1 MVPLALARADCQNLT
16 AEPLGEFEAVI
27 TVELQPPPLD
37 PRKQQI
43 LKAVVSD
50 YTETGMPVG
59 SSVLAAKYLAS
70 WSSATIRNE
79 LASLV
84 DVGYLLQPHTSAG
97 RVPSDRGYRYYVDFL
112 MQEEQVSPGIR
123 RQVDPAL
130 EGAGQNLEDLLEA
143 AAMVLALLTESVS
156 IVTGPQTL
164 TARLKHLD
172 IVSLDPR
179 HALLVVLLEGNL
191 LRQHVVELGADAEQ
205 ETLSRLAARLN
216 SELRGL
222 GVPGIEELPAGARPA
237 EDAVHDEVLVHLLAL
252 MRTADSRQD
261 TVVLHDGVRNLL
273 RQPEFGD
280 VERLQQVL
288 DVIEEERVLAQVLAT
303 LRVNEGVQVVI
314 GAENEVEQLRGCS
327 LVLTTYRAGD
337 QRRGTLGVLG
347 PTRMRYP
354 QVAPRLRYISQ
365 RVGQAIERMLG

>member
-1 MVPLALARADCQNLT
+1 MD
-16 AEPLGEFEAVI
+16 
-27 TVELQPPPLD
+27 LQPPPLD

-59 SSVLAAKYLAS
+59 SSVLAAKYLGS

-112 MQEEQVSPGIR
+112 MEEEAVSTAIR

-130 EGAGQNLEDLLEA
+130 DAAGGNLEELLEA
-143 AAMVLALLTESVS
+143 AAMVLALLTESVG

-172 IVSLDPR
+172 IVSLDSR

-191 LRQHVVELGADAEQ
+191 LRQHVVQLGADADQ
-205 ETLSRLAARLN
+205 DALSALAMRLN
-216 SELRGL
+216 TELRGL
-222 GVPGIEELPAGARPA
+222 GVPGIDEPPPAVNGIAPTLR
-237 EDAVHDEVLVHLLAL
+237 DEVVGHLVSL

-261 TVVLHDGVRNLL
+261 AVVLHDGVRNLL

-280 VERLQQVL
+280 VGRLQQVL
-288 DVIEEERVLAQVLAT
+288 GVIEEERVLAQVLTT

-314 GAENEVEQLRGCS
+314 GAENDLEQLRGCS

-354 QVAPRLRYISQ
+354 QVAPRLRYISL

>member
-1 MVPLALARADCQNLT
+1 MD
-16 AEPLGEFEAVI
+16 
-27 TVELQPPPLD
+27 LQSRPLD

-59 SSVLAAKYLAS
+59 SSVLAAKYLGS

-79 LASLV
+79 LANLV

-97 RVPSDRGYRYYVDFL
+97 RIPSDRGYRYYVDFL
-112 MQEEQVSPGIR
+112 MEEEEVSATIR

-130 EGAGQNLEDLLEA
+130 EIQGRSLEELLES
-143 AAMVLALLTESVS
+143 AAMVLALLTQSVS
-156 IVTGPQTL
+156 IVTGPQTMA
-164 TARLKHLD
+164 ARLKHMD
-172 IVSLDPR
+172 IVSLEPR
-179 HALLVVLLEGNL
+179 HALMVVMLEGNL
-191 LRQHVVELGADAEQ
+191 LRQHVVWLQ
-205 ETLSRLAARLN
+205 EEANQDELSRLAARLN
-216 SELRGL
+216 AELRGFGVSAIEERPAPAGEPADPLRDEVVGHLL
-222 GVPGIEELPAGARPA
+222 GVLRG
-237 EDAVHDEVLVHLLAL
+237 
-252 MRTADSRQD
+252 ADSRQG

-273 RQPEFGD
+273 RQPEFVD
-280 VERLQQVL
+280 VTHLRQVL

-303 LRVNEGVQVVI
+303 LSVNEGVQVVI
-314 GAENEVEQLRGCS
+314 GAEIEIEQLRGCS

-365 RVGQAIERMLG
+365 RVGAAIERMLG